1 MGDNGPTNLQYE
13 EWIPSYSV
21 VNQTYFGETIKHQR
35 LLKLMGDPQLD
46 NMQRVTNFG
55 ALCHHKQGPPQLLP
69 SGLRDLYRK

>member
-13 EWIPSYSV
+13 EWITSYSV
-21 VNQTYFGETIKHQR
+21 VNQTYFSETIEHQR

-55 ALCHHKQGPPQLLP
+55 ALCHHKQRSPQLLP